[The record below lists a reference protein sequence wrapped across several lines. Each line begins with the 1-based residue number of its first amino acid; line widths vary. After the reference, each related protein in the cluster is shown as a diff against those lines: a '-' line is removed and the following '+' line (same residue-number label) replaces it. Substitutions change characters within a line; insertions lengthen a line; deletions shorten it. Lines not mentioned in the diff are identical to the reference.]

1 MKDTLRPGLT
11 HSATLAVDQSLTVPN
26 VSAKLKA
33 FGDMPP
39 VFATAFMVAFIEA
52 TCIEAI
58 AQHLD
63 DGEHSVGIHVDV
75 SHLAA
80 TPVGMTVTVEV
91 TLADIDGRTLLFDV
105 SASDDSGPI
114 GRGTHKRAVIDVRK
128 FMSRTEEKQRV
139 GSAKS
144 A

>member
-1 MKDTLRPGLT
+1 MKPTLHPGLT
-11 HSATLAVDQSLTVPN
+11 HSATLVVDQSLTVPQ
-26 VSAKLKA
+26 VSPKLDA

-58 AQHLD
+58 AKHLD

-91 TLADIDGRTLLFDV
+91 TLADVDGRTLLFDV
-105 SASDDSGPI
+105 IASDDAGPI
-114 GRGTHKRAVIDVRK
+114 GSGTHRRAVIDVRK
-128 FMSRTEEKQRV
+128 FMSRTQDKQRAS
-139 GSAKS
+139 SAKS